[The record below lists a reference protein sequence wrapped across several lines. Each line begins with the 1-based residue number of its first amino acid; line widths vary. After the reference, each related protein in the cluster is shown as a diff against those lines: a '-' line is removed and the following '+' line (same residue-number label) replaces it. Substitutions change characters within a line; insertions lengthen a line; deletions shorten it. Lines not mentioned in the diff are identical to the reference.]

1 MISVVFFMDFYNS
14 VSLSII
20 EKIIPFKLWKHKRN
34 CKLNGFKTYQIE
46 MTGIGRVRVP
56 MLVCHPFELGRVA
69 VAGADVLG
77 LQVLQLAVDVV
88 SLAHDFGFKLT

>member
-1 MISVVFFMDFYNS
+1 
-14 VSLSII
+14 
-20 EKIIPFKLWKHKRN
+20 
-34 CKLNGFKTYQIE
+34 

>member
-1 MISVVFFMDFYNS
+1 M
-14 VSLSII
+14 
-20 EKIIPFKLWKHKRN
+20 N
-34 CKLNGFKTYQIE
+34 CELNGFKTHQIE

-88 SLAHDFGFKLT
+88 PLAHDLKFKFSWREKQIWKKRFCFCLERKLF